1 MKPYLNV
8 KDLKQMIPNLTDYN
22 ARQIINKAREIMKE
36 KNYFIPITKEK
47 VALTNIVC
55 EMLGIER
62 SWEIWKK

>member
-62 SWEIWKK
+62 R